1 MTPRPPRRAR
11 TEPRGAGRQPAA
23 SYAGRWA
30 VLATKHDKLPL
41 VAPPLAAVGV
51 DVTAVAVDTDRMGT
65 FTGEV
70 PRPGPPL
77 ETAVAKARL
86 GMAATGSALGL
97 ASEGSIGPHPASP
110 FLTADIEIVVLVDAD
125 RDLVVWAA
133 ATGLDILAAAQP
145 LDPGGDLQALAG
157 RFDLPAHAVI
167 VRPNQGPPAP
177 LFKGLSALADIAAA
191 VMRCAA
197 ASSDRQARVETD
209 LRAHLCPSRR
219 PTIRLAAERLAARL
233 AARCP
238 ACTSPGWGPVDALT
252 GLPCD
257 WCGTPTG
264 ELRAEID
271 GCPACGHRAERAVVA
286 AGTTADPGWCPHCNP

>member
-1 MTPRPPRRAR
+1 MTRPPHRAR
-11 TEPRGAGRQPAA
+11 TELRGAGRQPAL
-23 SYAGRWA
+23 SYADRWA

-51 DVTAVAVDTDRMGT
+51 KVTGVAVDTDQLGT

-70 PRPGPPL
+70 RRLGTPL

-86 GMAATGSALGL
+86 GMAASGSTLGL

-110 FLTADIEIVVLVDAD
+110 FLTADIEVVVLVDAD

-133 ATGLDILAAAQP
+133 ATGIDILAATQP
-145 LDPGGDLQALAG
+145 LEPGGDPTAMAL
-157 RFDLPAHAVI
+157 RFGLPGHAVI
-167 VRPNQGPPAP
+167 VRPNQGPSAP
-177 LFKGLSALADIAAA
+177 LFKGLRDLADIEAA
-191 VMRCAA
+191 VASCAA
-197 ASSDRQARVETD
+197 VSPDGQARVETD
-209 LRAHLCPSRR
+209 LRAHMCPSRR

-233 AARCP
+233 ATRCP
-238 ACTSPGWGPVDALT
+238 ACASPGWGPVDALA

-264 ELRAEID
+264 EMRAEID
-271 GCPACGHRAERAVVA
+271 GCPACGQRAERAVVA
-286 AGTTADPGWCPHCNP
+286 AGATADPGRCPRCNP